1 VLRSPGARF
10 TAAVFVIEL
19 AVRLAVIQAHPENF
33 SMDAYQRWGGREHLL
48 VQDWLPATQFFIW
61 VTAALGGSIMAMR
74 IVMAIVGALAVTAG
88 AWVARHIA
96 GAPAGWLFIPFGLFG
111 PFLTWSVVPY
121 QEGTFFLALF
131 GGLALAL
138 HAAAD
143 NRPASDRLW
152 LIADVVAGVLPL
164 VRYEG
169 WPVTLL
175 YILWRRQPRAWVASW
190 GAALWLILKM
200 ADVQGHASSP
210 ISYADWE
217 GLDARFEPKILLASL
232 SKLWTQMLDTKGAV
246 LLILGLGAWVHLFR
260 AKRPWVIWLGLVFA
274 GQLAALAGWIIGL
287 ETATYRMQAVPGV
300 LLGLFIACS
309 AGLLWTKVRRP
320 GQIILVLV
328 GGAAAVLFTRQA
340 IDNAKR
346 STRAVRWETRLVKSM
361 EDCPECRYLIKPRR
375 GIGTRDRHDG
385 CEIIQGLGMDVHG
398 GRFWCQKWGQAPDDF
413 QATHAARWRKGGYVI
428 RDARKSDRPSQ
439 SPQHK
444 E

>member
-48 VQDWLPATQFFIW
+48 VQDWLPATQFFVW
-61 VTAALGGSIMAMR
+61 ATAALGGGIMTMR

-88 AWVARHIA
+88 AWVARYI
-96 GAPAGWLFIPFGLFG
+96 GGPPAGWLFIPIGLFG

-138 HAAAD
+138 HAAAKE
-143 NRPASDRLW
+143 RPANDRLW
-152 LIADVVAGVLPL
+152 IVADMVAGLLPL

-175 YILWRRQPRAWVASW
+175 YILWRQQPRACLAAW
-190 GAALWLILKM
+190 GAALWLLLKLS
-200 ADVQGHASSP
+200 DVHGHAASP

-217 GLDARFEPKILLASL
+217 GLDVRFESKILLASL
-232 SKLWTQMLDTKGAV
+232 SKLWTHMLDTKGVV
-246 LLILGLGAWVHLFR
+246 LLITGIAAWVHLFR

-274 GQLAALAGWIIGL
+274 GQLAALAGWIVGL

-300 LLGLFIACS
+300 LLGLFVACS
-309 AGLLWTKVRRP
+309 AGLLWHKVRRP
-320 GQIILVLV
+320 GQAIFVLV
-328 GGAAAVLFTRQA
+328 GAAASVLFTLQA

-346 STRAVRWETRLVKSM
+346 STRAVRWESRLVQSM
-361 EDCPECRYLIKPRR
+361 EECPECRYLIKPRR

-385 CEIIQGLGMDVHG
+385 CEIIQGLGMDLHG
-398 GRFWCQKWGQAPDDF
+398 ERFWCQKWGQTPDDF
-413 QATHAARWRKGGYVI
+413 KATHAARWRKGGYVI
-428 RDARKSDRPSQ
+428 RDARKADRR
-439 SPQHK
+439 K
-444 E
+444 R